1 MVDWKKEYRFFGK
14 GASKPLAEDESPKTP
29 WYKKEI
35 SAKRAPKEAAVE
47 VEGEKT
53 PWYKKEVSL
62 KRAPKPEP
70 APVEEPLPH
79 VALPEPVASEPEPE
93 PEPEPFALP
102 EPVGELEP
110 VAPEPE
116 LEPEPEPMRFALPD
130 PVAEVE
136 PVLPEPEAARA
147 VSWVDAILSGATV
160 PDEPAPPQ
168 PVEASAPESELL
180 EPVAEVEPPAALAEP
195 EPPAPIPAPIPV
207 LALHEPEP
215 ELLAEPESE
224 VLAEP
229 EPELVSEPEPVAVPE
244 PVAAV
249 DPRPINPP
257 VYAHELP
264 LLEDEPPA
272 VPWYK
277 RDLSRGRKPK
287 REKRAAVAE
296 VEAAVDEPRAK
307 PTPFW
312 KKELTFTRGGKSE
325 AVAVEQPEPA
335 VAAKP
340 EPAVTEKSKPVPFW
354 KKELGRKA
362 KPASE
367 TAAAPAA
374 EKPSAEPFWKRGLSL
389 PTLSLPQRGGGGRGS
404 VPKQL
409 VGLKIGASQ
418 IAAARVSNNG
428 HAEVLQV
435 ARESLDAGVVVGGE
449 LRDPD
454 ALAEALKAFFQR
466 NKLPKK
472 AVRLGIANNR
482 IGVRTF
488 DIVGIED
495 PKQLTNAI
503 RFRAQDALPIPIEEA
518 VLDYQV
524 LDETVNDEGEKV
536 RKILLVVAY
545 RELVD
550 RYVTACRKAGIALVG
565 IDLEAFALL
574 RALAAPP
581 ADHAQANAAL
591 VAVAVGH
598 DRSTFAVSDGRVCE
612 FTRVL
617 EWGGQNL
624 SVAIARALDLS
635 PSEAEPIKHALS
647 LAGGPA
653 PEGLSDEHAAA
664 ARDAVVR
671 QVANFARELVS
682 SLQFYQ
688 SQPNSLGIGEIVLT
702 GGTAHLD
709 GFAAELQKVIGV
721 KVRVGDPLVRVKV
734 PKRFREPEQLGSLSV
749 AIGLGIED

>member
-1 MVDWKKEYRFFGK
+1 VVDWKKEYKLFGN
-14 GASKPLAEDESPKTP
+14 GGSKPLAEDQSPKTP

-35 SAKRAPKEAAVE
+35 SAKRAPKEAAAE

-53 PWYKKEVSL
+53 PWYKKEISL
-62 KRAPKPEP
+62 KRAPKLEP
-70 APVEEPLPH
+70 APVEEPLPLVVFPEPVASEPEPLPH
-79 VALPEPVASEPEPE
+79 VALPEPAASEPDPE
-93 PEPEPFALP
+93 RFVLP
-102 EPVGELEP
+102 APIGELEP

-116 LEPEPEPMRFALPD
+116 PEPTRFALPD

-136 PVLPEPEAARA
+136 PVLPEPEPARA

-168 PVEASAPESELL
+168 PVEASAPEPELP
-180 EPVAEVEPPAALAEP
+180 EPVAEVEPPAALVEP
-195 EPPAPIPAPIPV
+195 EPPAPTPIPV
-207 LALHEPEP
+207 LALPEPEP

-224 VLAEP
+224 
-229 EPELVSEPEPVAVPE
+229 LVSESEPVAVPE
-244 PVAAV
+244 PVAAA

-287 REKRAAVAE
+287 REKPAAVAE

-312 KKELTFTRGGKSE
+312 KKELTFTRGRRPE

-354 KKELGRKA
+354 KKELGRKT
-362 KPASE
+362 KPAPESP
-367 TAAAPAA
+367 AAAPA
-374 EKPSAEPFWKRGLSL
+374 EKAAAEPFWKRGLSL
-389 PTLSLPQRGGGGRGS
+389 PTLSLPQRGGGGRGP

-418 IAAARVSNNG
+418 VAAARVSNNG

-435 ARESLDAGVVVGGE
+435 AREPLDAGVVVGGE

-454 ALAEALKAFFQR
+454 ALAEALKVFFQR
-466 NKLPKK
+466 HKLPKK

-495 PKQLTNAI
+495 PKQLANAI

-524 LDETVNDEGEKV
+524 LEETVNDEGEKV

-581 ADHAQANAAL
+581 ADDAQANAAL

-653 PEGLSDEHAAA
+653 PEGLSDEHVAA
-664 ARDAVVR
+664 ARNAVVR